1 MEMMKAFK
9 TFCEAVI
16 VIVLLFVPA
25 MIGGT
30 IETHYKQMGIV
41 TSVNENGIV
50 VMDNRGELWTF
61 TTSKDFAICDKVQI
75 LMFNNYTDDT
85 IYDDVVVRVKKL

>member
-30 IETHYKQMGIV
+30 IETHYKQVGIV
-41 TSVNENGIV
+41 TAINEDRIV

-61 TTSKDFAICDKVQI
+61 VTDKDFAICDKVQI

-85 IYDDVVVRVKKL
+85 IYDDVVVKVKKL